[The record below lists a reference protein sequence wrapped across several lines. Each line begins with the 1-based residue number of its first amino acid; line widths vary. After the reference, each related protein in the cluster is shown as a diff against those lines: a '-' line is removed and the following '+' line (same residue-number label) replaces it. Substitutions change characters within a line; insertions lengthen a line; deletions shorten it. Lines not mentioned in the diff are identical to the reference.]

1 MNLLQTTWMER
12 GTVSGRVALLLRS
25 AEVKPLFDRFVQSM
39 IGLSLFLS
47 PFMRLRLGPVQRT
60 CALRG
65 ACEMREG
72 VTDLREADT
81 WLQMNTWLKWRLD
94 YTQTLDPNTN
104 KHLTRVKAW
113 LQMNTWLEWRLDYR
127 WTLDSSEGL
136 TTDERLTQVK
146 CRIEDYL
153 TTGLTLRRTL
163 DLSETWLQMK
173 TWLQSKHLTWS
184 SLCSQVFTSQSS
196 QVFALKAWLLQP
208 YWLARFKYRACL
220 SLSTCSSS

>member
-60 CALRG
+60 CALRS

-127 WTLDSSEGL
+127 WTLDSSEVQNWRLLDYRLDFEANTWLKWDL
-136 TTDERLTQVK
+136 TTN
-146 CRIEDYL
+146 EDL
-153 TTGLTLRRTL
+153 ASKQTL
-163 DLSETWLQMK
+163 DLVFT
-173 TWLQSKHLTWS
+173 LQSSLHFAVKSSVCFEGLTS
-184 SLCSQVFTSQSS
+184 T
-196 QVFALKAWLLQP
+196 ALL
-208 YWLARFKYRACL
+208 
-220 SLSTCSSS
+220 TCEI